1 MRNDS
6 NKKQSTDIEQL
17 FSAIARRDP
26 SKRQIKPV
34 ATSQLALFD
43 ELEDDSDSEFVCDDQ
58 DDEGH
63 FVCLFLYFMLDSEL
77 DDSASD
83 SSCES
88 SEKSSTSEKSESK
101 DVVHETANESVFGML
116 AKDEAVT
123 SLANLP
129 AESSFNTNAIHG
141 LEAESVRHECDEV
154 NNKSFQFLV
163 CMVCLGDSD
172 DPNDELIECDG
183 CGIVVHEDCYKIV
196 DSIFLSSGAS
206 SSSTDAWFCEP
217 CLAGVHSPLCEL
229 CPNPDGAFKR
239 TDNHRWVHLLCA
251 LYTPGVAFNDT
262 ENLMD
267 VTLTELAPKAWSSHE
282 CSLCDERFFAWT
294 GVCIACD
301 AGLCRTFFHVTCAQ
315 KYGLLSEPTVD
326 ENTVDPFFAQC
337 RQHTDKNVARRR
349 RQNYLTAMNRLR
361 LKRKRPIDAVPAEGV
376 EFGSSIST
384 SQNISG
390 QLLYEPRIQRK
401 LEHFR
406 ALYADLLKIR
416 EKPYV
421 PPVKAPLFLENSAIA
436 MRLFVIK
443 AKTLQLPMELTGQTN
458 MNESSKA
465 LPLGYPVFSPEF
477 ISYFSDREKRISEL
491 LVRISSLQDTQR
503 ELQIADASASH
514 SYNSVSTQLDN
525 VTAKRADLRTKFN
538 VILTSLKQLIPELKP
553 SPALEAILEE
563 PSRPPEMKV
572 GANCSQTSVNTTR
585 HSLHSG
591 RLQLSRRST
600 SQTPHLSRTG
610 VHRMLKR
617 KASTHGSNGLSESTD
632 DRDVPMDSERV
643 SGHTDYITDSVILE
657 CFVCHGLQDQHL
669 ITKCDTCGKAFH
681 LACLDPPLL
690 RMPKR
695 SKLYGWQCS
704 YCTKAVASNTEG
716 MQVDVNAPRQLRRS
730 AGKAVEHRTVT
741 VSSNDAAQSVCSKE
755 SNESDDTSREKSNPK
770 TESLYPTVSLSSDP
784 PPSSAVE
791 CVRSRRSR
799 TVEIGRAPR
808 NQATRA
814 RIATPFSVPTTTSTK
829 ARNAK
834 NLSIRRCF
842 MSTAARKRQRQSVH
856 SSVKS
861 GAVYESTL
869 STTQPTILVTQVD
882 VPNVVKIPNNTKP
895 EPGKFD
901 AYEYSADPNS
911 DEEIA
916 RLRASKVIK
925 FVQIRDHCHNSDSE
939 SVEHIAPLHMRYM
952 ICRDSGNSGHKKS
965 TPERFRMKLKKL

>member
-1 MRNDS
+1 
-6 NKKQSTDIEQL
+6 
-17 FSAIARRDP
+17 
-26 SKRQIKPV
+26 
-34 ATSQLALFD
+34 
-43 ELEDDSDSEFVCDDQ
+43 
-58 DDEGH
+58 
-63 FVCLFLYFMLDSEL
+63 
-77 DDSASD
+77 
-83 SSCES
+83 
-88 SEKSSTSEKSESK
+88 
-101 DVVHETANESVFGML
+101 
-116 AKDEAVT
+116 
-123 SLANLP
+123 
-129 AESSFNTNAIHG
+129 
-141 LEAESVRHECDEV
+141 
-154 NNKSFQFLV
+154 
-163 CMVCLGDSD
+163 MVCLGDSD

-267 VTLTELAPKAWSSHE
+267 VTLTELTPKAWSSHE

-376 EFGSSIST
+376 EFGSNIST
-384 SQNISG
+384 SENISG

-436 MRLFVIK
+436 MRLFVSK

-458 MNESSKA
+458 MSESSKA

-514 SYNSVSTQLDN
+514 SYNS
-525 VTAKRADLRTKFN
+525 
-538 VILTSLKQLIPELKP
+538 ELKP

-563 PSRPPEMKV
+563 PIRPPETKV
-572 GANCSQTSVNTTR
+572 GANCTQNSVNTTR
-585 HSLHSG
+585 HSLHSE
-591 RLQLSRRST
+591 RLQPPRRST
-600 SQTPHLSRTG
+600 SQTPHLSRTA

-657 CFVCHGLQDQHL
+657 
-669 ITKCDTCGKAFH
+669 
-681 LACLDPPLL
+681 
-690 RMPKR
+690 
-695 SKLYGWQCS
+695 QCS

-741 VSSNDAAQSVCSKE
+741 VSPNDAAQSVCSKE
-755 SNESDDTSREKSNPK
+755 SNEFHDTSREKLNPK
-770 TESLYPTVSLSSDP
+770 AESLYPTVSLSSDP
-784 PPSSAVE
+784 PPSSAVGS
-791 CVRSRRSR
+791 VRSRRSR
-799 TVEIGRAPR
+799 TVDIGRAPR

-814 RIATPFSVPTTTSTK
+814 RIATPFSVPTTASAK

-842 MSTAARKRQRQSVH
+842 MSTAARKRQRQSVR

-861 GAVYESTL
+861 GTVYESTL

-882 VPNVVKIPNNTKP
+882 VPNVVKVPNNTKS

-916 RLRASKVIK
+916 RLRASKGVCR
-925 FVQIRDHCHNSDSE
+925 F
-939 SVEHIAPLHMRYM
+939 ALPRY
-952 ICRDSGNSGHKKS
+952 
-965 TPERFRMKLKKL
+965 